1 MKRKRGVKPTRRQKE
16 IIKLHNLLPESW
28 LVIEERE
35 NVLFLVSKK
44 SNRTRKVEIRR

>member
-1 MKRKRGVKPTRRQKE
+1 MAKTRAIRPTRRQKE